1 MAKLH
6 DINSKVRNI
15 TLLVVAL
22 TLFGCSKQFFYKN
35 IDWFVMDYI
44 DDYVSLNQEQEN
56 MVEERLLLLT
66 DWHKKEELPLYVAH
80 LKELEVIKPSDIS
93 LTFLKKNRERGV
105 EHYERLLEKI
115 APDLFSLSMQ
125 LSEKQQ
131 HEFLDNVLDRYKERN
146 DKYIGKTEQEVRSVI
161 LENTQDWIKDL
172 IGKLTPDQREYA
184 KQFSQQVTLNSP
196 LWRNYR
202 ASVYQELEYLFE
214 NKADSIVYQKVFMQI
229 LFEPELYYSEQ
240 LSENIERNLALVDQL
255 TLQISQSMDE
265 NQWQHFHEQVR
276 EWRVLAEDMME

>member
-6 DINSKVRNI
+6 DVNSKVRNI

-44 DDYVSLNQEQEN
+44 DDYVSLNQEQET

-93 LTFLKKNRERGV
+93 LAFLKKNRERGV

>member
-6 DINSKVRNI
+6 DVNSKVRNI

-22 TLFGCSKQFFYKN
+22 TLFGCAKQFFYKN

-44 DDYVSLNQEQEN
+44 DDYVSLNQEQET

-93 LTFLKKNRERGV
+93 LAFLKKNRERGV

-214 NKADSIVYQKVFMQI
+214 NKTDSIVYQKVFMQI